1 MDLYS
6 DTKLLEESLYEVSES
21 IDQDIKQRAAAEIK
35 KHVEA
40 AARELSLERF
50 ANFENELYQKIL
62 SFVGCSSIDEQVGGI
77 LVIKELVDS
86 TSAIAESKLARFGSA
101 LSYAIENSTDYSL
114 IEVL

>member
-40 AARELSLERF
+40 AAS
-50 ANFENELYQKIL
+50 
-62 SFVGCSSIDEQVGGI
+62 
-77 LVIKELVDS
+77 
-86 TSAIAESKLARFGSA
+86 
-101 LSYAIENSTDYSL
+101 
-114 IEVL
+114 